1 MIKDIKKQI
10 ISSLGDILK
19 ELGISDAK
27 DIVLEHPEDVK
38 HGDYSSNIA
47 LIYGKELKLSPKSLA
62 EKILTLLNK
71 NNIKGLNKIEIAGP
85 GFINFF
91 IDEKYFAKDI
101 INIDKDFGKNTFD
114 EGKEIMVEYTD
125 PNPFKIFHIGHLMTN
140 AIGESISRIIENSGA
155 KTIRACYQGDVGM
168 HVAKTVWKILYF
180 HPKDKSMELFEQ
192 VKNDTLNNKIIFL
205 GNSYSIGASEFDTNE
220 DAKKHITEVNKKIF
234 DRSDPEINEVYDAGR
249 KWSLEYFDDIY
260 KMLGTSF
267 NNFFFESEVSDD
279 GIKIVNK
286 FLEKGI
292 FEKSEGATIFPGEK
306 YGEHTRVFINSHGLP
321 TYEAKEL
328 GLTLK
333 KFEIYPKLHQSI
345 VVSANEINA
354 YFKVII
360 AAMKNIDTT
369 IASKMKHIGHGI
381 LRPSTGKM
389 SSRKGNVV
397 SATDLIQEFKDLV
410 DEKMK
415 DRDFPKEEKEKIS
428 EMIAIAGIKYMILRQ
443 APGGD
448 VIYDPHKAI
457 SFEGDSGPYLQY
469 ATVRAKTVLKK
480 ASDMGIDKDIKY
492 IPESATVFEKKLL
505 RFPEILERARH
516 EYAPQFITSYLTDLA
531 GEFNSYYANNQIID
545 NDNKE
550 CAYRVAL
557 TKAFVDV
564 MVNGLWILG
573 IKVPERM

>member
-1 MIKDIKKQI
+1 MIKDIKKEI

-27 DIVLEHPEDVK
+27 DIVLEHPEDIK

-47 LIYGKELKLSPKSLA
+47 LIYGKELKMSPKSLA

-101 INIDKDFGKNTFD
+101 INIDKDFGKNTLD
-114 EGKEIMVEYTD
+114 KGKEIMVEYTD

-168 HVAKTVWKILYF
+168 HVAKTVWAIL
-180 HPKDKSMELFEQ
+180 
-192 VKNDTLNNKIIFL
+192 KNNNYTPDIKYL
-205 GNSYSIGASEFDTNE
+205 GDMYALGAKEYEENE
-220 DAKKHITEVNKKIF
+220 NAKKEITEINKKIF
-234 DRSDPEINEVYDAGR
+234 ERSDEKINKVYDAGR
-249 KWSLEYFDDIY
+249 KLSLEYFDDIY
-260 KMLGTSF
+260 KKLGTSF

-321 TYEAKEL
+321 TYEAKEM

-333 KFEIYPKLHQSI
+333 KFEIYPNLHQSI

-545 NDNKE
+545 KDNKE